1 MDNHSIRVLARSK
14 SKAELIFPGN
24 DRIINAKKGEWRD
37 CVQGS
42 TAVVNLPISTRW
54 SPEVTEK
61 KVFLVCNS
69 MKVVELINS
78 SPVEARPTVS
88 KILTDFKLSGISET
102 GLFDG
107 NSPSA
112 NDYLSEVCREWEGTA
127 LKANK
132 DARVALIRKRWWG
145 FSHDDTLFPNVCW
158 RTSGFRTTLVKLNT
172 SGFRTMRPSL
182 NHSIKELSMGLRQT
196 RLGFADGYQFLTLH
210 SKLCSEKV
218 PLWFLK
224 DRRSYL

>member
-1 MDNHSIRVLARSK
+1 MGVDHKCSLYVINLSSFPWYPDCRRRESGETAYKARLLLSTCLLVLGGLLRSRKRLRTSRVR
-14 SKAELIFPGN
+14 
-24 DRIINAKKGEWRD
+24 
-37 CVQGS
+37 
-42 TAVVNLPISTRW
+42 
-54 SPEVTEK
+54 VT
-61 KVFLVCNS
+61 S
-69 MKVVELINS
+69 KVVELINS

-88 KILTDFKLSGISET
+88 SISET

>member
-1 MDNHSIRVLARSK
+1 MGV
-14 SKAELIFPGN
+14 
-24 DRIINAKKGEWRD
+24 KKGEWRD

-54 SPEVTEK
+54 SPEIK
-61 KVFLVCNS
+61 KEIKDKPSPFHQWRLDLPFLVS
-69 MKVVELINS
+69 ATAV
-78 SPVEARPTVS
+78 
-88 KILTDFKLSGISET
+88 GISET

-224 DRRSYL
+224 DRRSYLDISEIRDLRFVEKITQKKKT